1 MSKID
6 KLHLALYAY
15 LYSAQLQSNSLFPD
29 SIMDHSSYERK
40 NVIVKVNA
48 NINGYHAR
56 TYVHMH
62 VSIM

>member
-1 MSKID
+1 M
-6 KLHLALYAY
+6 HAY
-15 LYSAQLQSNSLFPD
+15 LYSAQQQSNSQIPD

-40 NVIVKVNA
+40 KFIVNVNA
-48 NINGYHAR
+48 NINCYHAR